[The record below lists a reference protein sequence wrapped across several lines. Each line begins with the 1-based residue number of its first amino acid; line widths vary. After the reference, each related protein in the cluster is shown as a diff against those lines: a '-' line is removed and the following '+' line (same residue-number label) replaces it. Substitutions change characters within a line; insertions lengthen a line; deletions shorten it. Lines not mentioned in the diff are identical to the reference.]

1 MFLLIILLFIFT
13 LIYFLSMVCIQFN
26 YISNLNLQFGSDINE
41 LCCDDNIEDIYGHI
55 NYLVK
60 ICAISLYKFSIL
72 LK

>member
-13 LIYFLSMVCIQFN
+13 LIYFLSMVCIQFS
-26 YISNLNLQFGSDINE
+26 YISNLSLQFGFNITE
-41 LCCDDNIEDIYGHI
+41 LCCDDNIEDVYGYI

-60 ICAISLYKFSIL
+60 SCAVRLYKFSKF